1 MILLENIYFSL
12 EKNNKVFF
20 EIIGFVADLYN
31 DINVP
36 KLTQVD

>member
-1 MILLENIYFSL
+1 MILFDNIYFSL
-12 EKNNKVFF
+12 EKNNKVFI
-20 EIIGFVADLYN
+20 EIISFIADLYN